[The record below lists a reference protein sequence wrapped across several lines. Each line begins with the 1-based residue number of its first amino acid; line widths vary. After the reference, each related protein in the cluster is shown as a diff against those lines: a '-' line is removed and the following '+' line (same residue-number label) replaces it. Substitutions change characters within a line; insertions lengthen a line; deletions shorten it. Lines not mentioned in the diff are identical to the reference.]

1 MSVIII
7 DDGLV
12 HYEALGRG
20 KPLLL
25 LHGWLG
31 SWRYWV
37 PVMEEL
43 SVDYR
48 VYAFDL
54 WGFGDSDR
62 RNNEYDVDSYVKLL
76 DAFIESL
83 GILNQ
88 PLPVVGHA
96 LGAVIALRWAARN
109 HNRIDRI
116 MAVSL
121 PVVGTAINRR
131 LMTPEALKL
140 FGKAFNQQPS
150 NFEAL
155 QLETRKADEDAII
168 NSVRSVM
175 GLDMQRELQQIDLP
189 VLLVHGER
197 DNVVTP
203 FDGIDALNSWEFVR
217 GINLTD
223 SRHFPMLD
231 ERTKFNR
238 LLRDFL
244 VAEDVNALNA
254 LSLKEEWRR
263 RSR

>member
-1 MSVIII
+1 MSVLIV
-7 DDGLV
+7 DEGLV

-43 SVDYR
+43 SVEYR
-48 VYAFDL
+48 TYAFDL

-62 RNNEYDVDSYVKLL
+62 LDGRYEVETYVQLL
-76 DAFIESL
+76 NSFVENL
-83 GILNQ
+83 GILQ
-88 PLPVVGHA
+88 LPIVGHG
-96 LGAVIALRWAARN
+96 LGAVVALLWAVRN
-109 HNRIDRI
+109 PQRIDRI
-116 MAVSL
+116 MGVSM

-131 LMTPEALKL
+131 LTEPGALGM
-140 FGKAFNQQPS
+140 FDKALNVQPPD
-150 NFEAL
+150 FEAL
-155 QLETRKADEDAII
+155 QLETRRADEQAVI
-168 NSVRSVM
+168 SSARSAR
-175 GLDMQRELQQIDLP
+175 GLDLRRELERIELP

-197 DNVVTP
+197 DDIVTP
-203 FDGIDALNSWEFVR
+203 DNENNLANSEYVR
-217 GINLTD
+217 HIYLSE

-244 VAEDVNALNA
+244 IAQDLYS
-254 LSLKEEWRR
+254 LGLKEEWRR
-263 RSR
+263 QAR

>member
-1 MSVIII
+1 MSAIVI
-7 DDGLV
+7 DSGLV

-31 SWRYWV
+31 SWRYWI

-43 SVDYR
+43 SCNYR

-62 RNNEYDVDSYVKLL
+62 RVDRYDVESYVRLL
-76 DAFIESL
+76 DAFIENL
-83 GILNQ
+83 GILHM
-88 PLPVVGHA
+88 PLPVVGHS
-96 LGAVIALRWAARN
+96 LGAVVALLWAVRN
-109 HNRIDRI
+109 SDRIDRI

-121 PVVGTAINRR
+121 PLVGTSIDRR
-131 LMTPEALKL
+131 LVTPEALAL
-140 FGKAFNQQPS
+140 FERAFDRQPP

-155 QLETRKADEDAII
+155 QLETCKADAEAITS
-168 NSVRSVM
+168 SVRSVM
-175 GLDMQRELQQIDLP
+175 GLDMLRELQRINLP
-189 VLLVHGER
+189 VLLVYGER
-197 DNVVTP
+197 DDIVMPV
-203 FDGIDALNSWEFVR
+203 DGSDFNGSQFVR
-217 GINLTD
+217 GINMAE

-231 ERTKFNR
+231 ERLKFNR

-244 VAEDVNALNA
+244 VADDVNS

-263 RSR
+263 KAR

>member
-20 KPLLL
+20 RPLIL

-43 SVDYR
+43 SVQYR
-48 VYAFDL
+48 VYALDL

-62 RNNEYDVDSYVKLL
+62 RDDRYDIESYVKLL
-76 DAFIESL
+76 DAFIENL
-83 GILNQ
+83 GILHT

-96 LGAVIALRWAARN
+96 LGAVVAVLWAVRN
-109 HNRIDRI
+109 PDRIDRI
-116 MAVSL
+116 MAVSM
-121 PVVGTAINRR
+121 PVLGTSINRR
-131 LMTPEALKL
+131 LMSSEALTL
-140 FGKAFNQQPS
+140 FEKAFNHQPP
-150 NFEAL
+150 NAEAL
-155 QLETRKADEDAII
+155 QLETQKADEEAII

-175 GLDMQRELQQIDLP
+175 GLDLHRELQRIDQP
-189 VLLVHGER
+189 VLLVHGNR
-197 DNVVTP
+197 DNVVLP
-203 FDGIDALNSWEFVR
+203 FDDSHLGGTEQVR
-217 GINLTD
+217 TINLSE

-231 ERTKFNR
+231 ERPRFNR

-244 VAEDVNALNA
+244 VTDDVNS

-263 RSR
+263 RTR

>member
-1 MSVIII
+1 MSAIII
-7 DDGLV
+7 DSGLV

-62 RNNEYDVDSYVKLL
+62 RADRYDVESYVRLL
-76 DAFIESL
+76 DAFIENL
-83 GILNQ
+83 GILNIR
-88 PLPVVGHA
+88 LPVVGHA
-96 LGAVIALRWAARN
+96 LGAVVALLWAARN
-109 HNRIDRI
+109 PDRIDRV
-116 MAVSL
+116 MAVSMPL
-121 PVVGTAINRR
+121 IGTAINRR
-131 LMTPEALKL
+131 LTVPGALNL
-140 FGKAFNQQPS
+140 FDKAFSTEPPDIEQ
-150 NFEAL
+150 L
-155 QLETRKADEDAII
+155 RLETFKADEAAVI
-168 NSVRSVM
+168 NSARSVM
-175 GLDMQRELQQIDLP
+175 TLDMERELEMLDLP
-189 VLLVHGER
+189 VLLVNGDQDDVVSPPNGDSFTDSE
-197 DNVVTP
+197 NVRNIFLP
-203 FDGIDALNSWEFVR
+203 E
-217 GINLTD
+217 

-231 ERTKFNR
+231 ERPKFTR

-244 VAEDVNALNA
+244 VAEDLRA

-263 RSR
+263 KTR

>member
-37 PVMEEL
+37 PVMQEL

-62 RNNEYDVDSYVKLL
+62 RNTDYDVESYVQLL
-76 DAFIESL
+76 DGFIENL
-83 GILNQ
+83 GILHT
-88 PLPVVGHA
+88 PLPVVGHS
-96 LGAVIALRWAARN
+96 LGAVVALLWAARN
-109 HNRIDRI
+109 PERIDRI

-121 PVVGTAINRR
+121 PIVGTAINRR
-131 LMTPEALKL
+131 LMKSEALTL
-140 FGKAFNQQPS
+140 FDKAFNHQPA

-155 QLETRKADEDAII
+155 QLETRKADKDAIV
-168 NSVRSVM
+168 NSVHSVM
-175 GLDMQRELQQIDLP
+175 GLDMQRELQGLNLP

-203 FDGIDALNSWEFVR
+203 YDGVDALNSWQFVR
-217 GINLTD
+217 GINLTE

-231 ERTKFNR
+231 ERAKFNR

-244 VAEDVNALNA
+244 VAEDVNS

>member
-1 MSVIII
+1 MSAIII
-7 DDGLV
+7 DSGLV

-43 SVDYR
+43 SVEYR

-62 RNNEYDVDSYVKLL
+62 RDGYYNVESYVRLL
-76 DAFIESL
+76 DAFIENL
-83 GILNQ
+83 GILHIR
-88 PLPVVGHA
+88 LPIVGHA
-96 LGAVIALRWAARN
+96 LGAVVALLWAARN
-109 HNRIDRI
+109 PDRIDRV

-121 PVVGTAINRR
+121 PLVGAAINRR
-131 LMTPEALKL
+131 LTTPGALTL
-140 FGKAFNQQPS
+140 FDKAFSVEPPDFAQ
-150 NFEAL
+150 L
-155 QLETRKADEDAII
+155 QLETRKADEGAVMDSA
-168 NSVRSVM
+168 RSVM
-175 GLDMQRELQQIDLP
+175 TLDMQRELEQIHLP
-189 VLLVHGER
+189 VLLVNGDR
-197 DNVVTP
+197 DDIVTP
-203 FDGIDALNSWEFVR
+203 PNGDALNETEFVR
-217 GINLTD
+217 GIYLSD

-244 VAEDVNALNA
+244 VADDLRA

-263 RSR
+263 QTR

>member
-1 MSVIII
+1 MSAIII
-7 DDGLV
+7 DSGLV

-43 SVDYR
+43 SIEHR
-48 VYAFDL
+48 VYAFDM

-62 RNNEYDVDSYVKLL
+62 RDGRYDVESYVQLL
-76 DAFIESL
+76 DAFIENL
-83 GILNQ
+83 GILHM

-96 LGAVIALRWAARN
+96 LGAVIALLWAARN
-109 HNRIDRI
+109 PDRIDRI

-121 PVVGTAINRR
+121 PLVGTSINRR
-131 LMTPEALKL
+131 LMTSEALTL
-140 FGKAFNQQPS
+140 FDRAFIRQPS

-155 QLETRKADEDAII
+155 QLETGKAHEEAIVS
-168 NSVRSVM
+168 SVHSVM
-175 GLDMQRELQQIDLP
+175 GLDMQRELSRVNLP
-189 VLLVHGER
+189 VLLVSGER
-197 DNVVTP
+197 DDIIAPVP
-203 FDGIDALNSWEFVR
+203 EGELDSEFVR
-217 GINLTD
+217 GITLSD

-231 ERTKFNR
+231 ECPKFNR

-244 VAEDVNALNA
+244 VAQDVNS

-263 RSR
+263 KSR

>member
-1 MSVIII
+1 MSAIIV
-7 DDGLV
+7 DSGLV

-62 RNNEYDVDSYVKLL
+62 RNGQYDIESYVRLL
-76 DAFIESL
+76 DAFIENL
-83 GILNQ
+83 GIVKK
-88 PLPVVGHA
+88 LPVVGHA
-96 LGAVIALRWAARN
+96 LGAVVALTWAARN
-109 HNRIDRI
+109 PDRIDRI
-116 MAVSL
+116 MAVSMPL
-121 PVVGTAINRR
+121 VGASINRR
-131 LMTPEALKL
+131 LMTPGALTM
-140 FGKAFNQQPS
+140 FDRAFNIQPP

-155 QLETRKADEDAII
+155 QMETLKADEEAVIS
-168 NSVRSVM
+168 SVRSVM
-175 GLDMQRELQQIDLP
+175 GLDMQGELQQVDLP
-189 VLLVHGER
+189 VLLVYGDR
-197 DNVVTP
+197 DDIVKP
-203 FDGIDALNSWEFVR
+203 SDANDLDECESVR
-217 GINLTD
+217 PIFLSE

-244 VAEDVNALNA
+244 LAENLDS

-263 RSR
+263 QTR

>member
-1 MSVIII
+1 MSAIVI
-7 DDGLV
+7 DSGLV

-62 RNNEYDVDSYVKLL
+62 HVDRYDIESYVRLF
-76 DAFIESL
+76 DAFIENL
-83 GILNQ
+83 GILQ
-88 PLPVVGHA
+88 IALPVVGHS
-96 LGAVIALRWAARN
+96 LGAVVALLWAVRN
-109 HNRIDRI
+109 PDRIDRI

-121 PVVGTAINRR
+121 PLIGTAINRR
-131 LMTPEALKL
+131 LMTPEALTL
-140 FGKAFNQQPS
+140 FDRAFERQPT

-155 QLETRKADEDAII
+155 QMETRKADEDAVI

-175 GLDMQRELQQIDLP
+175 GLDMLRELQRIDIP
-189 VLLVHGER
+189 VLLVHGDR
-197 DNVVTP
+197 DDIVVP
-203 FDGIDALNSWEFVR
+203 YDGTEFNGSQFVR
-217 GINLTD
+217 GISMSE

-231 ERTKFNR
+231 ERPRFNR

-244 VAEDVNALNA
+244 VAEDVNAL
-254 LSLKEEWRR
+254 SLKEEWRR
-263 RSR
+263 KAR

>member
-1 MSVIII
+1 MSVVII
-7 DDGLV
+7 DNGLV

-20 KPLLL
+20 KPLIL

-43 SVDYR
+43 SVEYR
-48 VYAFDL
+48 VYALDL

-62 RNNEYDVDSYVKLL
+62 RNGAYDVESYVQLL
-76 DAFIESL
+76 DAFIKNL
-83 GILNQ
+83 GIL
-88 PLPVVGHA
+88 PERLPVVGHA
-96 LGAVIALRWAARN
+96 LGAVVALLWAARN
-109 HNRIDRI
+109 SDRIDRI

-121 PVVGTAINRR
+121 PLVGATINRR
-131 LMTPEALKL
+131 LMTSGAFSL
-140 FGKAFNQQPS
+140 FDKAFNLQPP

-155 QLETRKADEDAII
+155 QLETRKADEEAIS

-175 GLDMQRELQQIDLP
+175 SLDMYRELQRIQLP
-189 VLLVHGER
+189 VLLVHGDR
-197 DNVVTP
+197 DNVVVP
-203 FDGIDALNSWEFVR
+203 YVEDNLYSSDFVR
-217 GINLTD
+217 GIHLSE

-231 ERTKFNR
+231 ERTKFSR

-244 VAEDVNALNA
+244 VTEDLNS

-263 RSR
+263 RAR

>member
-7 DDGLV
+7 DNGLV

-20 KPLLL
+20 KPLIL

-62 RNNEYDVDSYVKLL
+62 RDDCYDIESYVQLL
-76 DAFIESL
+76 DAFIENL
-83 GILNQ
+83 GILQ
-88 PLPVVGHA
+88 TPLPVVGHA
-96 LGAVIALRWAARN
+96 LGAVVAVLWAVRN
-109 HNRIDRI
+109 PDRIDRI
-116 MAVSL
+116 MAVSMPL
-121 PVVGTAINRR
+121 VGTSINRR
-131 LMTPEALKL
+131 LTTSEALLL
-140 FGKAFNQQPS
+140 FDKAFNHQPP

-155 QLETRKADEDAII
+155 QLETRKAHEEAII
-168 NSVRSVM
+168 RSAHSVM
-175 GLDMQRELQQIDLP
+175 GLDMQRELERIDLP
-189 VLLVHGER
+189 VLLVHGDR
-197 DNVVTP
+197 DNVVLP
-203 FDGIDALNSWEFVR
+203 FDNSQFGSAEHVR
-217 GINLTD
+217 GISLSE

-231 ERTKFNR
+231 ERPRFNR

-244 VAEDVNALNA
+244 VTDDVSS

-263 RSR
+263 RTR

>member
-1 MSVIII
+1 MSAIII
-7 DDGLV
+7 DSGLV

-31 SWRYWV
+31 SWRYWI

-43 SVDYR
+43 SIEYR

-62 RNNEYDVDSYVKLL
+62 RDGLYNVESYIRLL
-76 DAFIESL
+76 DEFIENL
-83 GILNQ
+83 GILHV
-88 PLPVVGHA
+88 PLPVVAHA
-96 LGAVIALRWAARN
+96 LGAVVALLWAARN
-109 HNRIDRI
+109 PDRIDRI

-121 PVVGTAINRR
+121 PLVGTSINRR
-131 LMTPEALKL
+131 LAAPDPFSLFDRALNVRPPD
-140 FGKAFNQQPS
+140 FG
-150 NFEAL
+150 AL
-155 QLETRKADEDAII
+155 QLETRKADEQAIS
-168 NSVRSVM
+168 NSVHSVM
-175 GLDMQRELQQIDLP
+175 GLDMSQELGRIELP
-189 VLLVHGER
+189 VLLVNGDR
-197 DNVVTP
+197 DEIVTP
-203 FDGIDALNSWEFVR
+203 MDRDDRGDSEFVR
-217 GINLTD
+217 DIGFSE

-244 VAEDVNALNA
+244 VAEDLTS

-263 RSR
+263 KSR

>member
-1 MSVIII
+1 MSAIVI
-7 DDGLV
+7 DSGLV

-43 SVDYR
+43 SVEYR

-62 RNNEYDVDSYVKLL
+62 RADGYDIDSYVRLL
-76 DAFIESL
+76 DAFIENL
-83 GILNQ
+83 GILHTA
-88 PLPVVGHA
+88 LPIVGHS
-96 LGAVIALRWAARN
+96 LGAVVALLWAARN
-109 HNRIDRI
+109 PDRIDRI

-121 PVVGTAINRR
+121 PLVGTSINRR
-131 LMTPEALKL
+131 MMTPEALAL
-140 FGKAFNQQPS
+140 FDRAFERQPT

-155 QLETRKADEDAII
+155 QLEARKADEHAVT

-175 GLDMQRELQQIDLP
+175 GLDMLRELQRIHLP
-189 VLLVHGER
+189 VLLVYGDR
-197 DNVVTP
+197 DDIVVP
-203 FDGIDALNSWEFVR
+203 FDGGDFPGSEFVR
-217 GINLTD
+217 GINMSE

-231 ERTKFNR
+231 ERPKFNR

-244 VAEDVNALNA
+244 ITQDVKA
-254 LSLKEEWRR
+254 LSLKDEWRR
-263 RSR
+263 KVR

>member
-1 MSVIII
+1 MSAIII
-7 DDGLV
+7 NDGLV

-20 KPLLL
+20 KPLIL

-43 SVDYR
+43 SVEYR

-62 RNNEYDVDSYVKLL
+62 RDSKYDIESYVQLL
-76 DAFIESL
+76 DSFIENL
-83 GILNQ
+83 GILHM

-96 LGAVIALRWAARN
+96 LGAVVALLWAARN
-109 HNRIDRI
+109 PDRIDRV

-121 PVVGTAINRR
+121 PLAGADINRR
-131 LMTPEALKL
+131 LMTPGALTL
-140 FGKAFNQQPS
+140 FDKAFNAQPPDFS
-150 NFEAL
+150 AL
-155 QLETRKADEDAII
+155 QLETRKADESAVIK
-168 NSVRSVM
+168 SVHSVM
-175 GLDMQRELQQIDLP
+175 GLDIQRELERLELP
-189 VLLVHGER
+189 VLLVYGER
-197 DNVVTP
+197 DDIVTP
-203 FDGIDALNSWEFVR
+203 GNGGALFSSGFVR
-217 GINLTD
+217 DIHLSD

-231 ERTKFNR
+231 ERPRFNR

-244 VAEDVNALNA
+244 KAESLES

-263 RSR
+263 QTR

>member
-1 MSVIII
+1 MSAIIVNG
-7 DDGLV
+7 GLV

-43 SVDYR
+43 SIGHR

-62 RNNEYDVDSYVKLL
+62 RNTQYDIESYVQLL

-83 GILNQ
+83 GIVHM
-88 PLPVVGHA
+88 PLPLVGHA
-96 LGAVIALRWAARN
+96 LGAVVALLWAARN
-109 HNRIDRI
+109 PDRIDRI
-116 MAVSL
+116 MAVSMPL
-121 PVVGTAINRR
+121 IGTSINRR
-131 LMTPEALKL
+131 LMTPEALAL
-140 FGKAFNQQPS
+140 FDKAFSVEPS
-150 NFEAL
+150 DFAAL
-155 QLETRKADEDAII
+155 QLETRKADEDAIA

-175 GLDMQRELQQIDLP
+175 GLNMQQELQRNRFP
-189 VLLVHGER
+189 TLLVYGDR
-197 DNVVTP
+197 DNIVMP
-203 FDGIDALNSWEFVR
+203 LDSNEALGSDFVR
-217 GINLTD
+217 RIYLSE

-231 ERTKFNR
+231 ERPRFNR

-244 VAEDVNALNA
+244 VTDDLHA
-254 LSLKEEWRR
+254 LSLKDEWVRKAR
-263 RSR
+263 

>member
-1 MSVIII
+1 MSAIII
-7 DDGLV
+7 ESGIV

-43 SVDYR
+43 SVEYR

-62 RNNEYDVDSYVKLL
+62 RADRYDVESYVRLL
-76 DAFIESL
+76 DAFIENL
-83 GILNQ
+83 GILHM
-88 PLPVVGHA
+88 PLPVVGHS
-96 LGAVIALRWAARN
+96 LGAVVALLWAMRN
-109 HNRIDRI
+109 PDRIDRV

-121 PVVGTAINRR
+121 PLAGNSINNR
-131 LMTPEALKL
+131 LMTSEALEL
-140 FGKAFNQQPS
+140 FDGSFNHQPP
-150 NFEAL
+150 NFLAL
-155 QLETRKADEDAII
+155 QLEARKADDEAVI
-168 NSVRSVM
+168 NSVHSVM
-175 GLDMQRELQQIDLP
+175 GLHMLPELDRIDVP

-197 DNVVTP
+197 DEVVTP
-203 FDGIDALNSWEFVR
+203 FDGSELCASQYVR
-217 GINLTD
+217 GIRLAE

-231 ERTKFNR
+231 EQTKFNR

-244 VAEDVNALNA
+244 IATDLTSVN
-254 LSLKEEWRR
+254 LKDEWRR
-263 RSR
+263 RAR

>member
-1 MSVIII
+1 MSAIII
-7 DDGLV
+7 ESGIV

-43 SVDYR
+43 SVEYR

-62 RNNEYDVDSYVKLL
+62 RAERYDVESYVQLL
-76 DAFIESL
+76 DAFIANL
-83 GILNQ
+83 GIMHM
-88 PLPVVGHA
+88 PLPVVGHS
-96 LGAVIALRWAARN
+96 LGAVVALLWAARN
-109 HNRIDRI
+109 PDRIDRV

-121 PVVGTAINRR
+121 PLVGTAINRR
-131 LMTPEALKL
+131 LMTPEALAL
-140 FGKAFNQQPS
+140 FDRAFNRPPP

-155 QLETRKADEDAII
+155 QMETRKADEEAVT
-168 NSVRSVM
+168 SSARSVM
-175 GLDMQRELQQIDLP
+175 GLDILRELQRIELP

-197 DNVVTP
+197 DDIVMP
-203 FDGIDALNSWEFVR
+203 FDRSEFNGSPHVR
-217 GINLTD
+217 GISLAE

-231 ERTKFNR
+231 EKAKFNR

-244 VAEDVNALNA
+244 IADDVNSLNV
-254 LSLKEEWRR
+254 KEEWRR
-263 RSR
+263 KAR